1 MKRRAPLNPTSASTF
16 FFWQLLPTTA
26 ASCSAAA
33 QTDGGD
39 GVDTGE
45 SMREA
50 VAAVLKESFTPS
62 ETTGLWQRC
71 IEEEQVNSETIESL
85 LDVSWKRV
93 EDVIARNKRR
103 RCVIEEE
110 LPQSLA
116 EVDTYRFWTP
126 EMAAARFHFPRPEE
140 FGLRT
145 TETVGAGG
153 ETGADVLPADT
164 TEQASHDMSSSN
176 ALPGDSS
183 SLVLQPT
190 PPTTPTPSAAAT
202 DPTMPGKHRANAWG
216 RTDKELLDPT
226 KSPNPLRRLFA
237 PILRRRHELP
247 KALTLLLNAVQR
259 VQSEG
264 FPEIEAL
271 IEKGYLHMP
280 LHRSF
285 RHISSFITRYLSENS
300 RGEGREREFA
310 ENYKPSAFR
319 FEEAREK
326 LREMGSKRAAEPSKC
341 EKAVEIVYS
350 TLLTELR
357 ERKVLQNDCDSA
369 LQSITDNTNLQLDGM
384 EKGLQDCDI
393 ESRQVLGDLERDVC
407 AYLEKLKE
415 AIESTKAARKEI
427 YNEYQRDHDRLHSSL
442 HGKLYQLK
450 KSEDMQEKI
459 ARRIREATKEWHMEQ
474 LKYERLMQEVVAETL
489 ALRQL
494 DCSHNQLEALL
505 DERLPTADSERKL
518 RWVTDS
524 LQQSEELRSELIA
537 QCRLHIERLKEEEH
551 YRRCRMVGYAKENAL
566 CWSRCLQDLSALYE
580 GHYDTVTVKCNASM
594 QLRYLLAYE
603 KDLVIKDLHQLQREF
618 SLLEKSWAKLTS
630 LLEELDLPVPPLA
643 ECEKDVSCG
652 EFRRTISELVSGR
665 LICGD
670 FARLLPI
677 RGEGRSSPTAGKRDS
692 AAAGAGG

>member
-1 MKRRAPLNPTSASTF
+1 MK
-16 FFWQLLPTTA
+16 
-26 ASCSAAA
+26 
-33 QTDGGD
+33 
-39 GVDTGE
+39 
-45 SMREA
+45 EA
-50 VAAVLKESFTPS
+50 VAAILKESFTPS

-71 IEEEQVNSETIESL
+71 IKEEQVNSETIESL

-93 EDVIARNKRR
+93 EEIIARNKRR

-110 LPQSLA
+110 LPQTLA

-126 EMAAARFHFPRPEE
+126 DMAAARFHFPRPED

-145 TETVGAGG
+145 IDTVGASG
-153 ETGADVLPADT
+153 EAGTDVPPADT
-164 TEQASHDMSSSN
+164 IEQASHDMNSSN
-176 ALPGDSS
+176 ALLGDSS

-190 PPTTPTPSAAAT
+190 PPTTFTPLAAAAGAT
-202 DPTMPGKHRANAWG
+202 DPAVPGKHRAHAWG

-226 KSPNPLRRLFA
+226 KLPNPLRRLFA
-237 PILRRRHELP
+237 PILQRRHELP
-247 KALTLLLNAVQR
+247 KTLTLLLNAVQR

-264 FPEIEAL
+264 FPVIEAL
-271 IEKGYLHMP
+271 IEKGYFHMP

-285 RHISSFITRYLSENS
+285 RHISSFIARYLAENS
-300 RGEGREREFA
+300 RGEAREREFA
-310 ENYKPSAFR
+310 ENYKPAAFR

-326 LREMGSKRAAEPSKC
+326 VREMGSNQAAAASKC
-341 EKAVEIVYS
+341 EKTVEIVYT

-357 ERKVLQNDCDSA
+357 ERKALQHDCDSA
-369 LQSITDNTNLQLDGM
+369 LQGITDNTNLQLDGM
-384 EKGLQDCDI
+384 EKGLQECDN
-393 ESRQVLGDLERDVC
+393 ESFRLLGDLERDVR

-415 AIESTKAARKEI
+415 AIERTKAARKEI

-450 KSEDMQEKI
+450 KSEDMQEKL

-474 LKYERLMQEVVAETL
+474 LKYENLMQEVIAETL

-537 QCRLHIERLKEEEH
+537 QCRQHIERLKKDEY
-551 YRRCRMVGYAKENAL
+551 YRRCRMVGYATENAL
-566 CWSRCLQDLSALYE
+566 RWSRCLQDLSALYE
-580 GHYDTVTVKCNASM
+580 GHYDTVAVKSNTSM

-618 SLLEKSWAKLTS
+618 SLLETSWAKLTS
-630 LLEELDLPVPPLA
+630 LLEELELPVPPLA

-652 EFRRTISELVSGR
+652 EFRRTISELVGGR

-677 RGEGRSSPTAGKRDS
+677 RREGRSSPIAGKRDG